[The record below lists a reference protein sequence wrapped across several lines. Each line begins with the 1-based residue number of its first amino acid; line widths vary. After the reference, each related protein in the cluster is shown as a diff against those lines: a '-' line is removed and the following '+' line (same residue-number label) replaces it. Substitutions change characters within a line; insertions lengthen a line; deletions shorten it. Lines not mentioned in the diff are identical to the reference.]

1 MTKLSINDV
10 RRRFPAEGRN
20 GAVDALGPVSLA
32 IEENEF
38 VAIVGP
44 SGCGK
49 STLLRL
55 IAGLDQPSQ
64 GTITLNG
71 RPVAAPMP
79 ECGMVFQQFALFP
92 WLSVRRNVG
101 FGLTAGAGGEAVVD
115 RLLDAVG
122 LSAFADQYPAR
133 LSGGM
138 QQRAALARALAPSPE
153 ILLLDEPFGALDQQT
168 RGLMQEMLEKLW
180 RTEDRTVL
188 LVTHDIDEALYLAD
202 RVLVMSA
209 RPGVI
214 LSEISVPFD
223 RPRHPEQRTETAHST
238 LKAAVS
244 EILRGEVLASMDPAP
259 TSFAGADNRR
269 NP

>member
-1 MTKLSINDV
+1 MTKLSLHDV
-10 RRRFPAEGRN
+10 THRYPARGRRGSIE
-20 GAVDALGPVSLA
+20 ALGPVSLSVGDG
-32 IEENEF
+32 EF
-38 VAIVGP
+38 VAIIGP

-55 IAGLDQPSQ
+55 IAGLDGPSAGQ
-64 GTITLNG
+64 ISLNG
-71 RPVAAPMP
+71 RRVTAPVP

-101 FGLTAGAGGEAVVD
+101 FALRPGMAREKTVD

-122 LSAFADQYPAR
+122 LAGFADQFPAQ

-138 QQRAALARALAPSPE
+138 QQRAALARALAPDPE

-168 RGLMQEMLEKLW
+168 RGLIQEMLEALW
-180 RTEDRTVL
+180 RIARRTML

-209 RPGVI
+209 RPGTI
-214 LSEISVPFD
+214 LKEVDVPFP
-223 RPRHPEQRTETAHST
+223 RPRAPTQRTDSAHAA
-238 LKAAVS
+238 LKGRIS
-244 EILRGEVLASMDPAP
+244 DILRAEVMASMESSRD
-259 TSFAGADNRR
+259 DRDI
-269 NP
+269 